1 MEKKEA
7 VLAGKGS
14 VALPSA
20 NVAAKSAHSFA
31 GEPTCDVCH
40 TKTTNSHFCTN
51 CSNSRF
57 RGRLIV
63 RFDESEY
70 DRVRYTRTGRLRFE
84 LDERGFNL
92 EFWLSGWTSFRR

>member
-20 NVAAKSAHSFA
+20 NVAAKSADSFA

-40 TKTTNSHFCTN
+40 TKTTNSHVCTN
-51 CSNSRF
+51 CPNVSKRM
-57 RGRLIV
+57 RA
-63 RFDESEY
+63 
-70 DRVRYTRTGRLRFE
+70 
-84 LDERGFNL
+84 
-92 EFWLSGWTSFRR
+92 